1 VDITMIGLIGL
12 IAFALLFDYTNGF
25 HDSANS
31 IATVVATRVLRPRW
45 AVLWAATFNFV
56 AFLIFGTAVA
66 DTVGSTVKTPYVGL
80 AVVFAALV
88 GAITWNY
95 ASWHLAL
102 PTSSSHA
109 LIGGLVGAG
118 LARGGLDAIKAASVE
133 KALIFMVVSPV
144 AGLVVAA
151 TLMAILRRVLAG
163 RDVERT
169 ERGFRWA
176 QLASSAAVSLGH
188 GGNDAQKTM
197 GVIAALLVATGHL
210 DGSGSH
216 LTVPLWVALA
226 AAAAIALGTS
236 SGGWR
241 IVRTM
246 GSRITPLR
254 PVSGFSAETAAAGAL
269 FVSTAIGAPVSTT
282 HTVAGAIT
290 GAGTTNSG
298 ASVSWRI
305 FGRIAVAWLVTLP
318 AAAVIAAFAYW
329 TAAIDDR
336 PLAQGIMAAYLVVLA
351 TFVVVSLRRAPRAGD
366 VEDMSVDGR
375 PAVPL
380 RVGAGSLICAESTE
394 PGTGREAEP
403 AAGREAEPASTPA
416 TAPRRRP
423 RLRARQPL

>member
-1 VDITMIGLIGL
+1 MISLIGL
-12 IAFALLFDYTNGF
+12 IALALLFDYTNGF

-31 IATVVATRVLRPRW
+31 VATVVATRVLRPRW
-45 AVLWAATFNFV
+45 AVLWAAMFNFL

-66 DTVGSTVKTPYVGL
+66 DTVGSTVKEPYVGMS
-80 AVVFAALV
+80 VVFAALI

-118 LARGGLDAIKAASVE
+118 LAKGGFAAIKAASVE
-133 KALIFMVVSPV
+133 KALIFLVVSPV
-144 AGLVVAA
+144 AGLVAAA
-151 TLMAILRRVLAG
+151 TLMAIFRFVLAG

-216 LTVPLWVALA
+216 LTVPFWVALT
-226 AAAAIALGTS
+226 AAAAIALGTA

-269 FVSTAIGAPVSTT
+269 FVSTAMGAPVSTT

-290 GAGTTNSG
+290 GAGTANSG
-298 ASVSWRI
+298 APVSWRI
-305 FGRIAVAWLVTLP
+305 FGKIAVAWLVTLP
-318 AAAVIAAFAYW
+318 AAAVIAAFVYW
-329 TAAIDDR
+329 TATLDNR
-336 PLAQGIMAAYLVVLA
+336 LLAQGIMAAYLAILSA
-351 TFVVVSLRRAPRAGD
+351 FVIVSLHRAPRAGD
-366 VEDMSVDGR
+366 VEDLGMEGQ
-375 PAVPL
+375 PTVPL
-380 RVGAGSLICAESTE
+380 RVGAGSVISTE
-394 PGTGREAEP
+394 PGGAP
-403 AAGREAEPASTPA
+403 GASTPV
-416 TAPRRRP
+416 TTSGR
-423 RLRARQPL
+423 RARRTDHQPL

>member
-1 VDITMIGLIGL
+1 MISLIGL
-12 IAFALLFDYTNGF
+12 IALALLFDYTNGF

-66 DTVGSTVKTPYVGL
+66 DTVGSTVKEPYVGM
-80 AVVFAALV
+80 AVVFAALI

-118 LARGGLDAIKAASVE
+118 LARGGVEAIKGSSVE

-151 TLMAILRRVLAG
+151 TLMAILRFIVAG

-210 DGSGSH
+210 GGSGEQ
-216 LTVPLWVALA
+216 LTVPFWVALT
-226 AAAAIALGTS
+226 AAAAIALGTA

-269 FVSTAIGAPVSTT
+269 FASTAIGAPVSTT

-290 GAGTTNSG
+290 GAGTANSG

-305 FGRIAVAWLVTLP
+305 FGRIAAAWLVTMP
-318 AAAVIAAFAYW
+318 ASALIAAFVYW
-329 TAAIDDR
+329 ISTLDAR
-336 PLAQGIMAAYLVVLA
+336 LLSQGIMATYLAVLA
-351 TFVVVSLRRAPRAGD
+351 AFVIVSLRRAPRAKD
-366 VEDMSVDGR
+366 VEDMSVDGQ
-375 PAVPL
+375 PAAPM
-380 RVGAGSLICAESTE
+380 RVGAGSIISPDVQPERPDRSARPDRPDRPDRQATPDHS
-394 PGTGREAEP
+394 GGRVH
-403 AAGREAEPASTPA
+403 AGR
-416 TAPRRRP
+416 
-423 RLRARQPL
+423 PL

>member
-1 VDITMIGLIGL
+1 MISLIGL
-12 IAFALLFDYTNGF
+12 IALALLFDYTNGF

-31 IATVVATRVLRPRW
+31 VATVVATRVLRPRW
-45 AVLWAATFNFV
+45 AVLWAAMFNFV

-66 DTVGSTVKTPYVGL
+66 DTVGSTVKAPYVGM
-80 AVVFAALV
+80 AVVFAALI

-118 LARGGLDAIKAASVE
+118 LAKGGFAAIKAASVE
-133 KALIFMVVSPV
+133 KALIFVIVSPA
-144 AGLVVAA
+144 AGLVIAA
-151 TLMAILRRVLAG
+151 TLMAILRFVLAG

-216 LTVPLWVALA
+216 LTVPFWVGLA

-290 GAGTTNSG
+290 GAGTANSG

-305 FGRIAVAWLVTLP
+305 FGKIAIAWLVTLP
-318 AAAVIAAFAYW
+318 AAASIAAFVYW
-329 TAAIDDR
+329 TATLDNR
-336 PLAQGIMAAYLVVLA
+336 LVAQGIMAVYLAILA
-351 TFVVVSLRRAPRAGD
+351 AFVIVSLRRAPRAAD
-366 VEDMSVDGR
+366 VANLSVDGQ
-375 PAVPL
+375 PTVPV
-380 RVGAGSLICAESTE
+380 RVGAGSVISTE
-394 PGTGREAEP
+394 PAGEP
-403 AAGREAEPASTPA
+403 AGEPADEPTGSTPP
-416 TAPRRRP
+416 TAADR
-423 RLRARQPL
+423 RARLNAHQPL

>member
-1 VDITMIGLIGL
+1 MGEDIVDITFVSLVGLVVL
-12 IAFALLFDYTNGF
+12 ALLFDYTNGF

-31 IATVVATRVLRPRW
+31 IATVIATRVLPPRL
-45 AVLWAATFNFV
+45 AVVWAAAFNFV
-56 AFLIFGTAVA
+56 AFLVFGTAVA
-66 DTVGSTVKTPYVGL
+66 DTVGSTVKSPYVGL

-118 LARGGLDAIKAASVE
+118 LARGGLDAIKASSVE
-133 KALIFMVVSPV
+133 KALIFMVVSPL
-144 AGLVVAA
+144 AGLAVAA
-151 TLMAILRRVLAG
+151 ALMTVLRFALAG

-169 ERGFRWA
+169 ERTFRWA

-210 DGSGSH
+210 TSTSSH
-216 LTVPLWVALA
+216 LAVPIWVALA

-254 PVSGFSAETAAAGAL
+254 PVSGFTSETSAAAAL

-290 GAGTTNSG
+290 GAGTANSG
-298 ASVSWRI
+298 ASVSWRV
-305 FGRIAVAWLVTLP
+305 FGRIALAWVITMP
-318 AAAVIAAFAYW
+318 AAALFAALAYR
-329 TAAIDDR
+329 AATLDSLPVAR
-336 PLAQGIMAAYLVVLA
+336 GIMAGYLAALA
-351 TFVVVSLRRAPRAGD
+351 ALVIVSLRRAPRAQD
-366 VEDMSVDGR
+366 VEDITVEGVR
-375 PAVPL
+375 AVPL
-380 RVGAGSLICAESTE
+380 RVGAGSVIS
-394 PGTGREAEP
+394 P
-403 AAGREAEPASTPA
+403 TPSRA
-416 TAPRRRP
+416 TAEQATPKQATPDAATVRRR
-423 RLRARQPL
+423 RARVHAHQPL

>member
-1 VDITMIGLIGL
+1 VDTALISLIGL
-12 IAFALLFDYTNGF
+12 IVLALLFDYTNGF

-31 IATVVATRVLRPRW
+31 IATVIATRVLRPRW

-56 AFLIFGTAVA
+56 AFLVFGTAVA
-66 DTVGSTVKTPYVGL
+66 DTVGSTVKSPYVSL
-80 AVVFAALV
+80 AVVFAALT

-118 LARGGLDAIKAASVE
+118 LARGGLAAIKASSVQ
-133 KALIFMVVSPV
+133 KALIFMVVSPL
-144 AGLVVAA
+144 AGLIVAA
-151 TLMAILRRVLAG
+151 LLMTVLRFALAG

-210 DGSGSH
+210 QRSGSH
-216 LTVPLWVALA
+216 LAVPLWVALA

-254 PVSGFSAETAAAGAL
+254 PVSGFSSETAAASAL

-290 GAGTTNSG
+290 GAGTANSG

-305 FGRIAVAWLVTLP
+305 FSRIALAWLVTMP
-318 AAAVIAAFAYW
+318 TAAVLAAFIYW
-329 TAAIDDR
+329 TATLDNL
-336 PLAQGIMAAYLVVLA
+336 PLARGIMVIYLAVL
-351 TFVVVSLRRAPRAGD
+351 TGLVIFSLRRAPRADD
-366 VEDMSVDGR
+366 VETMNVAGE

-380 RVGAGSLICAESTE
+380 RVGAGSIISPDA
-394 PGTGREAEP
+394 PP
-403 AAGREAEPASTPA
+403 ARAA
-416 TAPRRRP
+416 TDHSERVHAD
-423 RLRARQPL
+423 QPL